1 MRLNERGYFL
11 RNMRRWLM
19 CFMMVAFATVLSA
32 APDAPGEFRLR
43 LGPIF
48 EVNVNNSRLTKLAI
62 RPLWAWEES
71 TFDQRD
77 KDMEILWPLSHFGWR
92 RPAYHWRVLMTFWHE
107 EDWTETRSRDYSL
120 AIPPFWFHGR
130 DEGKNYAGLFP
141 IYGRMPKV
149 FFVEDAQWAMFPFWL
164 RYRTGGSQAIWRDY
178 FLFPFFSLKYDDDKT
193 RWSLWPIYGTKK
205 EKDFKSFYLLWP
217 IWNSYY
223 FTAENHK
230 GIGYMLWPLVEQVYT
245 NSEKTFGLLP
255 PLFRYTYT
263 SSGAYNLRF
272 PWPFFEYYGDTKE
285 STWKCWRFWGMTHR
299 GTRDGWWLLY
309 PLLLKERQ
317 KTVNLYTRKFRFWPF
332 YTNEVNFGYD
342 IEGKPHLQ
350 TSYFRIWPFYASSYN
365 EREGLRRK
373 TFVLFPIRDV
383 PAIERNWAPFWTF
396 YSARQLPGSDEIL
409 HELFW
414 GLIWWRTYPDPNDVE
429 LPEEVD

>member
-1 MRLNERGYFL
+1 
-11 RNMRRWLM
+11 
-19 CFMMVAFATVLSA
+19 
-32 APDAPGEFRLR
+32 
-43 LGPIF
+43 
-48 EVNVNNSRLTKLAI
+48 
-62 RPLWAWEES
+62 
-71 TFDQRD
+71 
-77 KDMEILWPLSHFGWR
+77 
-92 RPAYHWRVLMTFWHE
+92 
-107 EDWTETRSRDYSL
+107 
-120 AIPPFWFHGR
+120 
-130 DEGKNYAGLFP
+130 
-141 IYGRMPKV
+141 
-149 FFVEDAQWAMFPFWL
+149 
-164 RYRTGGSQAIWRDY
+164 
-178 FLFPFFSLKYDDDKT
+178 
-193 RWSLWPIYGTKK
+193 
-205 EKDFKSFYLLWP
+205 
-217 IWNSYY
+217 
-223 FTAENHK
+223 
-230 GIGYMLWPLVEQVYT
+230 
-245 NSEKTFGLLP
+245 
-255 PLFRYTYT
+255 
-263 SSGAYNLRF
+263 
-272 PWPFFEYYGDTKE
+272 
-285 STWKCWRFWGMTHR
+285 MTHR

-429 LPEEVD
+429 LPEEED